1 MAHVKPTHPAS
12 LTSSSDNSVIWA
24 SFLLGGYSDFHP
36 VPGETLTPLK
46 EQAISTGQLGELSR
60 EGTGL
65 EQGRGC
71 TEDQLRPSWLCCL
84 GQVI

>member
-36 VPGETLTPLK
+36 DRKSV
-46 EQAISTGQLGELSR
+46 
-60 EGTGL
+60 
-65 EQGRGC
+65 
-71 TEDQLRPSWLCCL
+71 
-84 GQVI
+84 V